1 VGTAADILNLRR
13 RPDLCRWVVD
23 LRVRSRLRI
32 CEHLQVTPFRIG
44 RVERISDPDEDG
56 DMLRCLGSALRDSA
70 RKVLA
75 LAPSCHHQTHQT
87 MTANRLRETTEAT
100 EILAIAMQMLR
111 DLPIEDQ
118 QRALEL
124 PTVSARLEFVRARLV
139 DRLVGIDPGARGLLQ

>member
-1 VGTAADILNLRR
+1 
-13 RPDLCRWVVD
+13 
-23 LRVRSRLRI
+23 
-32 CEHLQVTPFRIG
+32 
-44 RVERISDPDEDG
+44 
-56 DMLRCLGSALRDSA
+56 
-70 RKVLA
+70 
-75 LAPSCHHQTHQT
+75 